1 VILAGVN
8 FSWIQIVMPSGS
20 VANIRKRKT
29 AQIGEQSYPAKAI
42 NGVVQFPITYAV
54 THIKCHIFDV
64 KQEM

>member
-1 VILAGVN
+1 
-8 FSWIQIVMPSGS
+8 MPSGS
-20 VANIRKRKT
+20 VANTRKRKT
-29 AQIGEQSYPAKAI
+29 ALICGRSYPAKAI

>member
-1 VILAGVN
+1 
-8 FSWIQIVMPSGS
+8 MPSGS

-29 AQIGEQSYPAKAI
+29 AQIGGQRYPAKAI
-42 NGVVQFPITYAV
+42 NGVVQIPITYAV

>member
-1 VILAGVN
+1 MILAGVN

-29 AQIGEQSYPAKAI
+29 ALICGRSYPAKAI
-42 NGVVQFPITYAV
+42 NGMVQFPITYAV

>member
-1 VILAGVN
+1 
-8 FSWIQIVMPSGS
+8 MPSGS

-42 NGVVQFPITYAV
+42 TGVLQIPIMNAV
-54 THIKCHIFDV
+54 THIKYHIFDA